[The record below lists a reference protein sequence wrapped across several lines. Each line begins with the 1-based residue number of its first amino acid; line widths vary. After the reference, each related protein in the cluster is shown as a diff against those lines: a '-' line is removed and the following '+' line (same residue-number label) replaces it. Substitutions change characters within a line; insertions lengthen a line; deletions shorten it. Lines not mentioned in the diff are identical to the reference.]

1 MLTPKQK
8 AYLKSLA
15 NPLKPVFQIG
25 KDGISDEMKYSIV
38 NCLMKNELIKVSILQ
53 NSMTTLDDA
62 EEIFNDVNIE
72 VVQKIG
78 RTLVLYKKSNKCKNP
93 IVFPNSK

>member
-1 MLTPKQK
+1 MLKPKQK

-15 NPLKPVFQIG
+15 NSLKPVFQIG

-53 NSMTTLDDA
+53 NSDTTMEEA

-78 RTLVLYKKSNKCKNP
+78 RTLVLYKKSSKAKNP
-93 IVFPNSK
+93 IELPQ